1 MTDLRYSVRAL
12 ISTPAVTL
20 MVLLILALGIGATT
34 AIVTVANAVL
44 LRPLPFANPDRLVQF
59 GTIGVLEFKAY
70 REQSRTFESLVS
82 YTTVNKNLR
91 DGAEP
96 ERITAV
102 AAEPGLFN
110 LLGVAAVSGR
120 TFSSDDPVNV
130 AVVSESFW
138 QRRSSGRALH
148 DWTIV
153 LDGEPFMVI
162 GVLPRSES
170 FPISASAADLWIPAP
185 LPRTDNWFQRIDAA
199 VGRLNEG
206 ITIDAARA
214 ELTSIARR
222 LEPLSN
228 SNPGRSLS
236 IVPLTDAVVGRS
248 RTSVLTLLAAAA
260 MVLLIACANVA
271 NLLLARAETRRREV
285 AIRIALG
292 AGRRRLARQFL
303 TESLL
308 LATAASAT
316 ALFVAFACT
325 RMLVTIG
332 ATQIPRAAEIGLDWT
347 TVFFLIAIG
356 GLTAVL
362 FGLVPALHA
371 MKPDVAAVLNA
382 VSSRTSAG
390 RRTNG
395 VSQTLVVSEVALAF
409 VLLSGAGLLLRA
421 FVSLEHVPVGVAGEH
436 ALTLRIESRGLLPA
450 QADVI
455 APGQRTTAQGRY
467 FRDIEERVVQIPGV
481 RAAGFVTRLHLQSP
495 GNRGQFTIAGAPPAS
510 ETGTTARLRD
520 ATPGYFRAL
529 GIPLRTGRFF
539 TEHEPGIL
547 VNEAFARAFFPG
559 QDPISRALNR
569 GTIVGVV
576 GDVRQSLRVPA
587 EPEIYTSL
595 DRTDVLGGHAG
606 RRCRHLRRVAGR
618 VGARSDSRHQPQST
632 GLRYSVHGGGQ
643 GWRSRRC
650 RSLVGRDWIVRGS
663 GVHPCGC
670 RHLRRAVVRRDGTAE
685 GIRHPARPWRRRRPG
700 AALGART
707 GRRADRCW
715 RRPRDRR
722 RLDADQ
728 VPARA
733 PVRGNADR
741 SRYVRRRDA
750 AARLGRPDRLHLSRS
765 AGDVRRSDDR
775 APSGLIG
782 ALIRSS
788 IPPWGRFLTPC
799 ARELRSPPPR

>member
-102 AAEPGLFN
+102 AAEAGLFD

-148 DWTIV
+148 DWAIV

-162 GVLPRSES
+162 GVLPRSRS
-170 FPISASAADLWIPAP
+170 FPISASAADVWIPAP

-199 VGRLNEG
+199 VGRLNER

-332 ATQIPRAAEIGLDWT
+332 ATQIPRAAEIGLDWA
-347 TVFFLIAIG
+347 TVLFLIAIG

-395 VSQTLVVSEVALAF
+395 VSRTLVVSEVALAF

-421 FVSLEHVPVGVAGEH
+421 FVSLEHVPVGVGGEH

-510 ETGTTARLRD
+510 ETGTTRLRD

-529 GIPLRTGRFF
+529 GIPLRAGRFF
-539 TEHEPGIL
+539 TDHEPGIL

-559 QDPISRALNR
+559 QDPIGRALNR

-587 EPEIYTSL
+587 EPEIYTPL
-595 DRTDVLGGHAG
+595 DRTTYSAATLVVDADISAESLVASVRAAILDINPNQPVFDIRSMAAVRAGAHDDVDLSLAVIGSFAA
-606 RRCRHLRRVAGR
+606 LAFILAVAGIYGVLSFAVTAR
-618 VGARSDSRHQPQST
+618 RKEFGIRLALGA
-632 GLRYSVHGGGQ
+632 GGGQ
-643 GWRSRRC
+643 VLG
-650 RSLVGRDWIVRGS
+650 LVLAQGGVMIVG
-663 GVHPCGC
+663 GVALGIAGALTLTRFLRALLYEVTPTDPVTFAGATLLLVSVALIACIYPA
-670 RHLRRAVVRRDGTAE
+670 RRAMSVDPMTV
-685 GIRHPARPWRRRRPG
+685 
-700 AALGART
+700 
-707 GRRADRCW
+707 
-715 RRPRDRR
+715 
-722 RLDADQ
+722 
-728 VPARA
+728 
-733 PVRGNADR
+733 
-741 SRYVRRRDA
+741 
-750 AARLGRPDRLHLSRS
+750 
-765 AGDVRRSDDR
+765 
-775 APSGLIG
+775 
-782 ALIRSS
+782 
-788 IPPWGRFLTPC
+788 
-799 ARELRSPPPR
+799 LRQD